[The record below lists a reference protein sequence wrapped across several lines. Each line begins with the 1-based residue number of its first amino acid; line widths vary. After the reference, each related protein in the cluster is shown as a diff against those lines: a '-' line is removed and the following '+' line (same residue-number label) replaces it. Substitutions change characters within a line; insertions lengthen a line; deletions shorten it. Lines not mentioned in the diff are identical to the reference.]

1 MPIYEYVCDKCGK
14 HLEVM
19 QKMSDAPLK
28 RCPECR
34 GKLEKVISQTS
45 FQLKGSGWYVTDYA
59 KSGSSKSSA
68 TTDKSEKTEKTDKP
82 EKSEKTEKTESKP
95 ASTSETKS
103 TSDSS
108 KKSD

>member
-82 EKSEKTEKTESKP
+82 EKSEKMEKTESKP